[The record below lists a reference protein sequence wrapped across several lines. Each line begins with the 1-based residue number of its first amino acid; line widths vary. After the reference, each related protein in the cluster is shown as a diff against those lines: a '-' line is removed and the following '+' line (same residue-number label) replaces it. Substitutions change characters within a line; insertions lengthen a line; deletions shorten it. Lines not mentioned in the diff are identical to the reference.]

1 MIAIA
6 KANAIPK
13 PSIGETI
20 ISVNV
25 FSTTAITI
33 ALLPPAIN
41 PELIRPPINAWL
53 LDDGSPNYQ
62 VIKSQTI
69 APISTAKITY
79 TVENSGCI
87 IPFPTVG
94 ATTVPNTKGPIK
106 FAMAA
111 IVTACIGFRT
121 RVPTTV
127 AIEFAESWNPF
138 TKSKKSAVV
147 TIL

>member
-13 PSIGETI
+13 PRIGETI

-69 APISTAKITY
+69 APISPAKITY

-87 IPFPTVG
+87 IPI
-94 ATTVPNTKGPIK
+94 PISVYRKRALSNRNMHNLITSIVYSFYLKCSK
-106 FAMAA
+106 F
-111 IVTACIGFRT
+111 V
-121 RVPTTV
+121 
-127 AIEFAESWNPF
+127 
-138 TKSKKSAVV
+138 
-147 TIL
+147 

>member
-13 PSIGETI
+13 PSIGGTI

-69 APISTAKITY
+69 APISPAKITY

-87 IPFPTVG
+87 IPI
-94 ATTVPNTKGPIK
+94 PISVYRKRALSNRNMHNLITSIVYSFYLKCSK
-106 FAMAA
+106 F
-111 IVTACIGFRT
+111 V
-121 RVPTTV
+121 
-127 AIEFAESWNPF
+127 
-138 TKSKKSAVV
+138 
-147 TIL
+147 

>member
-13 PSIGETI
+13 PSIGGTI

-69 APISTAKITY
+69 APISPANLTY

-87 IPFPTVG
+87 IPI
-94 ATTVPNTKGPIK
+94 PISVYRKRALSNRNMHNLITSIVYSFYLKCSK
-106 FAMAA
+106 F
-111 IVTACIGFRT
+111 V
-121 RVPTTV
+121 
-127 AIEFAESWNPF
+127 
-138 TKSKKSAVV
+138 
-147 TIL
+147 